1 MTKRTLTKKKE
12 SSHALVLL
20 SGGMDSVAAMHW
32 AREKFT
38 HVAGVA
44 FWYGQ
49 PHHREVDVARIL
61 AGRHGVPVAV
71 FHLCEA
77 IRGHEAIVPPGNGRD
92 GRGVSKANLVG
103 RNLTLLSVAA
113 SHAMRLWP
121 GELVRLVVGCNLDDA
136 AAFPDCRPAF
146 LDHAEGALDAAVRG
160 IGGIRVEAPWALL
173 DKAGV
178 LKWCVSRP
186 DALADVRDSLSCYR
200 GTRCGECDAC
210 LVRARAFEVAGLED
224 GAGVIPMSCGG
235 DPHRDAKIEAAS
247 AVADPAP

>member
-1 MTKRTLTKKKE
+1 MTKHSLTKKKE

-20 SGGMDSVAAMHW
+20 SGGMDSVAALHW
-32 AREKFT
+32 AREKYA

-77 IRGHEAIVPPGNGRD
+77 IRGHEAISPPSNGRD
-92 GRGVSKANLVG
+92 GLGVSKANLPG

-113 SHAMRLWP
+113 AHAMRLWP
-121 GELVRLVVGCNLDDA
+121 GELVRLVIGCNLDDA
-136 AAFPDCRPAF
+136 AAFPDCRSSF
-146 LDHAEGALDAAVRG
+146 IDHAEGALDAAMRG
-160 IGGIRVEAPWALL
+160 IGGIRVEAPWSLKN
-173 DKAGV
+173 KADI

-210 LVRARAFEVAGLED
+210 LVRARAFEAAGLED
-224 GAGVIPMSCGG
+224 GTGVIPASCGG

-247 AVADPAP
+247 ATADPAP